1 MQKLPQTS
9 TDADETAEA
18 IIAGYVQRSGVRLLH
33 HEGNR
38 SFYQPLTDSIALPL
52 RAQFREAAFFGSEAL
67 SKEELIA
74 EIGAATLVNHA
85 DLETPDNFRNN
96 TTNTN

>member
-18 IIAGYVQRSGVRLLH
+18 NIAGCIQKSCFMPH
-33 HEGNR
+33 HLEGNR
-38 SFYQPLTDSIALPL
+38 SFYQPLTDSITLPL

-96 TTNTN
+96 TTYTN